1 MSKNICVVGTGYV
14 GLIAAVGLADF
25 GNTVVGVD
33 IDAAKVSSLNAGIVP
48 IYEPGVDEYLR
59 RNLERKRLSFTTDV
73 VKAVAST
80 EVVIIAVGTPAQA
93 DGEADL
99 GFVGVVADSIAA
111 GLDTYK
117 VIVTKSTVPVGT
129 NCWLRNRIALAS
141 GKKPGVDF
149 DVVSNPEFL
158 REGKAISDFFHPDRT
173 VIGYESDRA
182 REIMFDV
189 YRALNV
195 ISVPFVWCS
204 LETAE
209 LIKYASNAF
218 LAVKITYINEMAN
231 LAEAAGAD
239 IHAVAKTMGMDGR
252 IGPKFL
258 HPGPGYG
265 GSCFPKDTQA
275 LVHIGDRYGVDMS
288 LVRSVIAANERQKLR
303 MIDKLKRLLGIAAG
317 QDTATD
323 RMVAAGTAAG
333 TPSLLA
339 GKQIA
344 VLGLAFKQETDDI
357 RDSPALTIVAELMAR
372 GASVAAYDAK
382 AMDNFRVIYPGV
394 EYRKD
399 AYDVVAGADALVFVT
414 EWNEFRSL
422 DLARIKKAMK
432 GRVILDTRNLL
443 DVDEVRTLGFLY
455 DGVGRGEGRLPS

>member
-25 GNTVVGVD
+25 GNTVTGVD
-33 IDAAKVSSLNAGIVP
+33 IDASKVKDLNSGVVP

-73 VKAVAST
+73 ATAVAGA
-80 EVVIIAVGTPAQA
+80 EVVIIAVGTPAKA

-111 GLDTYK
+111 GLDSYK

-129 NCWLRNRIALAS
+129 NRWLRDRIALAS
-141 GKKPGVDF
+141 GKKPGQDF

-231 LAEAAGAD
+231 LADAAGAD

-252 IGPKFL
+252 IGSKFL

-275 LVHIGDRYGVDMS
+275 LVHIGDSYGVDMS
-288 LVRSVIAANERQKLR
+288 LVRSVIAANERQKMR
-303 MIDKLKRLLGIAAG
+303 MLDKLERLLAIAAG
-317 QDTATD
+317 ADP
-323 RMVAAGTAAG
+323 VAGDSAGGNVSRLGG
-333 TPSLLA
+333 THV
-339 GKQIA
+339 A

-357 RDSPALTIVAELMAR
+357 RDSPALTIVAELLAR
-372 GASVAAYDAK
+372 GSRVSAYDAK
-382 AMDNFRVIYPGV
+382 AMDNFRAVYPAID
-394 EYRKD
+394 YCT
-399 AYDVVAGADALVFVT
+399 DVYSAVAGADALVFVT

-422 DLARIKKAMK
+422 DLARIKENMK

-443 DVDEVRTLGFLY
+443 DVDEVRALGFLY
-455 DGVGRGEGRLPS
+455 DGVGRGEGRSST